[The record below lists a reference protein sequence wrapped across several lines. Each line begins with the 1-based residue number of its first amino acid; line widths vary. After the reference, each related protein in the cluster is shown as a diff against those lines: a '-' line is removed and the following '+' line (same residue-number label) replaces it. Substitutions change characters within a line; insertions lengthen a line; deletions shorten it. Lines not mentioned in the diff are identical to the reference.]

1 MTKPKSKTKLVY
13 AGMAADLIHHGHIN
27 LIKKARK
34 YGKLIV
40 GVLGDEAIL
49 TYKRKPVY
57 NYYQRKLI
65 FENIKGVEK
74 VIKQRTLS
82 YVENLKKIKPDYVIH
97 GNDWKNGV
105 QSKTR
110 QDVIDTLAQWN
121 GKLIEIPYT
130 KNIST
135 TIIIKK
141 LKNKIR

>member
-1 MTKPKSKTKLVY
+1 MPKNKVKIVY

-34 YGKLIV
+34 YGKLII
-40 GVLGDEAIL
+40 GVLSDEAII

-74 VIKQRTLS
+74 VIKQKTLS
-82 YVENLKKIKPDYVIH
+82 YVENLKKIKPDFVFH
-97 GNDWKNGV
+97 GNDWKKGV
-105 QSKTR
+105 QSNTR
-110 QDVIDTLAQWN
+110 QEVIDILAKWN

-135 TIIIKK
+135 TIIINKLRKK
-141 LKNKIR
+141 

>member
-1 MTKPKSKTKLVY
+1 MAKNKIKIVY

-40 GVLGDEAIL
+40 GVLSDEAII

-74 VIKQRTLS
+74 VIKQKTLS
-82 YVENLKKIKPDYVIH
+82 YLENLRKIKPDFVFH
-97 GNDWKNGV
+97 GNDWKEGV
-105 QSKTR
+105 QSNTR
-110 QDVIDTLAQWN
+110 REVIDTIGKWG

-135 TIIIKK
+135 TIIINK
-141 LKNKIR
+141 LKEK

>member
-1 MTKPKSKTKLVY
+1 MSKNKIKIIY

-40 GVLGDEAIL
+40 GVLSDEAII

-57 NYYQRKLI
+57 NYNQRKLI

-74 VIKQRTLS
+74 VIKQKTHS
-82 YVENLKKIKPDYVIH
+82 YIENLEKIKPDFVIH
-97 GNDWKNGV
+97 GNDWKKGV
-105 QSKTR
+105 QSNTR
-110 QDVIDTLAQWN
+110 QEVIDVIAKWE

-135 TIIIKK
+135 TIIIEKLRKK
-141 LKNKIR
+141 

>member
-1 MTKPKSKTKLVY
+1 MPKKKIKIVY

-40 GVLGDEAIL
+40 GVLSDEAII
-49 TYKRKPVY
+49 TYKRRPVY

-74 VIKQRTLS
+74 VIKQKTLS
-82 YVENLKKIKPDYVIH
+82 YVENLKKIKPDFVIH
-97 GNDWKNGV
+97 GNDWKKGV
-105 QSKTR
+105 QSNTR
-110 QDVIDTLAQWN
+110 QDVIDIIAKWD

-135 TIIIKK
+135 TIIINK
-141 LKNKIR
+141 LKNK

>member
-1 MTKPKSKTKLVY
+1 MPKNKIKIVY

-40 GVLGDEAIL
+40 GVLSDEAII
-49 TYKRKPVY
+49 TYKRRPVY

-74 VIKQRTLS
+74 VIKQKTLS
-82 YVENLKKIKPDYVIH
+82 YVENLKKIKPDFVIH
-97 GNDWKNGV
+97 GNDWKKGV
-105 QSKTR
+105 QSNTR
-110 QDVIDTLAQWN
+110 QDVIDIIAKWD
-121 GKLIEIPYT
+121 GKLIEVPYT

-141 LKNKIR
+141 LKNK